1 MKILTKEE
9 EQAHYNETL
18 KGGAIGGLAGIGLGT
33 AAVTL
38 AAARYPFFRGLTLP
52 LRAFLITSAAT
63 FGGIVTADHY
73 SHAYERKVNPI
84 DQEFQA
90 RQRQEYEA
98 SIAGKTFTERALD
111 FGRRERY
118 KIVGGSWLASM
129 VGAFALVNRNPYLS
143 GAQKLVQARV
153 YAQFLTLGVL
163 VATAAFE
170 ISDQRSG
177 QGRYETVKILDPNDP
192 EHKRYIEERREVPQS
207 DGDELWKDMIA
218 AEEERI
224 QAREREEARMRKANH
239 KKGNGGAKKEK
250 KHDEGHGN
258 EKHDEKEN
266 EKEKDDH
273 KNDEKPE
280 KSDKSEKTGTGSG
293 SGKK

>member
-1 MKILTKEE
+1 MKILTKEQ
-9 EQAHYNETL
+9 EQAHYNEIL
-18 KGGAIGGLAGIGLGT
+18 KGGAVGGLAGIGIGT
-33 AAVTL
+33 AVVTL
-38 AAARYPFFRGLTLP
+38 ATARYPLFRGLTLP

-84 DQEFQA
+84 DQEFDA
-90 RQRQEYEA
+90 RQKQEYEA
-98 SIAGKTFTERALD
+98 SIAGKSFTERALD

-129 VGAFALVNRNPYLS
+129 AGAFALVNRNPYLS

-177 QGRYETVKILDPNDP
+177 QGRYETVKILDPSDP

-224 QAREREEARMRKANH
+224 HVREREEARLRKASH
-239 KKGNGGAKKEK
+239 KKNGNGNGKKEK
-250 KHDEGHGN
+250 KHDE
-258 EKHDEKEN
+258 EHDTEHEN
-266 EKEKDDH
+266 EKEKEKNDH
-273 KNDEKPE
+273 KKADEKKDE
-280 KSDKSEKTGTGSG
+280 KSEKG
-293 SGKK
+293 GKK